1 MSRTPLAWQNVPRH
15 TTIIA
20 NICALLMLVHSSATF
35 LLICLDNL
43 KLLAL
48 TSTPKLPRSVLK
60 DLLVFVGKR
69 SHFVFDGQYC
79 HQIDA
84 GAMGFPFTTCCGQY
98 FYLRFREKLSNE

>member
-1 MSRTPLAWQNVPRH
+1 MAEWAKTYNHNSEYMCCFDVSSLFSDVPLNEAMQ
-15 TTIIA
+15 
-20 NICALLMLVHSSATF
+20 
-35 LLICLDNL
+35 ICLDNL

-79 HQIDA
+79 DQIDA